1 MIYLIA
7 FLLLVFILNK
17 KSKNN
22 YFENPKDKDYS
33 LIVSLYK
40 NFGIV
45 DDNFYQAWLYFTMY
59 PKEFNGTSVIN
70 DRWII
75 KGLEPMSVT
84 HDFEWIIAKSFSDL
98 YKANKKYCVNLRKIN
113 ANWIWTW
120 CFIFVGLTIV
130 SIFKSIKYAF

>member
-1 MIYLIA
+1 MIYLIS

-33 LIVSLYK
+33 LIVSLYN

-70 DRWII
+70 DRWLI

-84 HDFEWIIAKSFSDL
+84 HDFEWIIAKSFKDL
-98 YKANKKYCVNLRKIN
+98 HKANKKYCVNLRKIN
-113 ANWIWTW
+113 ANWIWT
-120 CFIFVGLTIV
+120 
-130 SIFKSIKYAF
+130 